1 MLSKKNFLL
10 LVLFFAVILSVG
22 ILIGRKTSIFKKIFE
37 RSDCENNF
45 TFLNPDIACDLS
57 AEKKLET
64 VKDLEKKINDY
75 IAYSIKEKKVF
86 KSSVFFRD
94 LSSKKWVGIEQNENY
109 APASLLKLPLLIA
122 YFKLSE
128 TESGLLSKKYIFIKP
143 DSIFYQ
149 NFEPK
154 VQLQEGKEYTLEE
167 ILRHMIIYSDNSAMD
182 FLWQII
188 DETYTDKIFYEL
200 NVASANNTEEDFL
213 SPITYSNI
221 MRILYNSSYLTRN
234 SSEKILQWLSETD
247 FKDGL
252 VAGVPSTI
260 PVAHK
265 FGERDVTATTK
276 ELHDCGI
283 IYYPDH
289 PYILCVMTLGDNYDN
304 LKEVISKISETTYEE
319 VKNLNGN

>member
-1 MLSKKNFLL
+1 MLSKKNFLFL
-10 LVLFFAVILSVG
+10 ILFFTIILSAG

-45 TFLNPDIACDLS
+45 ALLNPSIACDLS

-64 VKDLEKKINDY
+64 VNNLEKEINDY
-75 IAYSIKEKKVF
+75 IAASIKEKKAF

-128 TESGLLSKKYIFIKP
+128 TESGLLSKKYTFIKS

-167 ILRHMIIYSDNSAMD
+167 ILHHMIIYSDNSAMD

-200 NVASANNTEEDFL
+200 NVASNTNDEDFL

-221 MRILYNSSYLTRN
+221 MRMLYNSSYLTRN
-234 SSEKILQWLSETD
+234 SSEKILEWLSETD
-247 FKDGL
+247 FNDGL

-265 FGERDVTATTK
+265 FGERDVTAATK

-283 IYYPDH
+283 VYYPDH

-304 LKEVISKISETTYEE
+304 LKQIISKISEITYKE